1 MLPLQ
6 DIIVLSCQ
14 CMRKL
19 HLSQKTKIQI
29 QAFRERHL
37 IFKIPNEIPD
47 LFPDLFQLTVVLVSN
62 GTLEEY
68 QFLVVLADENCIGF
82 KSDSFFTWPK
92 PSKGCKRCVNSEKR
106 KSKKNKVQILHR
118 SNLMSFS
125 VWKWTIHTFISLPV
139 TLFYSE
145 ALSSASLTLF
155 YVSLLGYKLNIR

>member
-1 MLPLQ
+1 MLRLQ

-19 HLSQKTKIQI
+19 HLSQKTNIQI

-37 IFKIPNEIPD
+37 IFKIPN
-47 LFPDLFQLTVVLVSN
+47 LFQLTVVLVSN

-125 VWKWTIHTFISLPV
+125 VWKWTIYTFISLSV
-139 TLFYSE
+139 TLFSSE
-145 ALSSASLTLF
+145 VLSSASLTLF